1 MQLPEIKKVYARYA
15 RVYDAIFERWFSP
28 RTRHVIQALNLRPGQ
43 RILDVGVGT
52 GLALPLYPKH
62 TQVVGID
69 LSGAMLREAREKVR
83 QQHLDHVTLLEMDAC
98 RLAVRDD
105 SFDVVLA
112 AFVITV
118 VPDPVQMVAEMKR
131 VCKPQGR
138 LVLLNHFQ
146 SENRCIARLEAWLS
160 PLWEKLGWRSELALS
175 ALAQHADLQIER
187 RYAFRK
193 LDLWKIVLARN
204 NK

>member
-15 RVYDAIFERWFSP
+15 RIYDAIFERWFSP
-28 RTRHVIQALNLRPGQ
+28 RTQHVMQTLNLHPGQ

-62 TQVVGID
+62 ARVVGID
-69 LSGAMLREAREKVR
+69 LSGPMLREARKKVR
-83 QQHLDHVTLLEMDAC
+83 EQHLDHVTLLEMDAC
-98 RLAVRDD
+98 RLALCDD

-112 AFVITV
+112 AFVISV

-146 SENRCIARLEAWLS
+146 SENRCIARLEAWIS
-160 PLWEKLGWRSELALS
+160 PLCEKLGWRSELALN
-175 ALAQHADLQIER
+175 ALAQRVDLQIER
-187 RYAFRK
+187 QYTFRK